1 MGNMDINSKIVSVM
15 NNFSLS
21 RTKTKWEV
29 IGRLSE
35 LYLKSGNEL
44 RVEQLQEHLKEMGV
58 DVTAS
63 YIPIEKHRAEILELI
78 KILAIAPP

>member
-15 NNFSLS
+15 NNFSLN

-44 RVEQLQEHLKEMGV
+44 RVEQLQEHLKEIGV
-58 DVTAS
+58 DVTTS
-63 YIPIEKHRAEILELI
+63 NLPIEKHRAEILDLI
-78 KILAIAPP
+78 KILASAPP